1 MSFSGDTKTALA
13 KISCERDCCASAELC
28 GMLIFASVSER
39 DKMVFLSETEEAA
52 YLFSGLLIRCLDI
65 CSSPEVFS
73 KGKTGTLVFR
83 TTVCGSD
90 AKKLYDFA
98 FPDGECR
105 IDTKKFGCDHCAEA
119 FIRGAFLSC
128 GFVNPPEKSYGIEF
142 TVSNADIAVELA
154 TLLASRFGMPKLSAR
169 KGNQIVYYRGGE
181 KVADVLMLM
190 GAQNEAF
197 EIIDAQALRSIR
209 NEQNR
214 QTNFEVANISKQ
226 NAASAEQIEAI
237 KGLKKNGKIELLS
250 PVLRQ
255 TAKLRLENPDASMT
269 ALGQMENPPVSKSQE
284 SKRLL
289 KIIDFYNAHKNS

>member
-13 KISCERDCCASAELC
+13 KIPCERDCCASAELC
-28 GMLIFASVSER
+28 GMLIFASVFER
-39 DKMVFLSETEEAA
+39 NKTVFLSETEEAA
-52 YLFSGLLIRCLDI
+52 YLFSGLLIRC
-65 CSSPEVFS
+65 PEVFS
-73 KGKTGTLVFR
+73 KGKSGTLVFR
-83 TTVCGSD
+83 TTVCGED
-90 AKKLYDFA
+90 AEKLYDFA
-98 FPDGECR
+98 FPNGECR

-128 GFVNPPEKSYGIEF
+128 GFVNPPEKRYGIEF

-154 TLLASRFGMPKLSAR
+154 TVLAYKFGMPKLSVR

-181 KVADVLMLM
+181 KVADVLMLI

-197 EIIDAQALRSIR
+197 EIMNSQALRSIR

-226 NAASAEQIEAI
+226 SAASAEQIEAI
-237 KGLKKNGKIELLS
+237 TELKKIGKFGLLS

-255 TAKLRLENPDASMT
+255 TANLRLENPEASM
-269 ALGQMENPPVSKSQE
+269 AVLGKLENPPVSKSQE

-289 KIIDFYNAHKNS
+289 KIVDFYKAHKNN

>member
-1 MSFSGDTKTALA
+1 
-13 KISCERDCCASAELC
+13 
-28 GMLIFASVSER
+28 MLIFASVFER
-39 DKMVFLSETEEAA
+39 NKTVFLSETEEAA
-52 YLFSGLLIRCLDI
+52 YLFSGLLIRCLDV

-73 KGKTGTLVFR
+73 KGKSGTLVFR
-83 TTVCGSD
+83 TTVCGED
-90 AKKLYDFA
+90 AEKLYDFA

-105 IDTKKFGCDHCAEA
+105 IDTGKFNCDHCAEA

-128 GFVNPPEKSYGIEF
+128 GFVNPPEKRYGIEF

-154 TLLASRFGMPKLSAR
+154 TVLAYKFGMPKLSVR

-181 KVADVLMLM
+181 KVADVLMLI

-197 EIIDAQALRSIR
+197 EIMNSQALRSIR

-226 NAASAEQIEAI
+226 SAASAEQIEAI
-237 KGLKKNGKIELLS
+237 TELRKMGKFELLS

-255 TAKLRLENPDASMT
+255 TANLRLENPEASMS
-269 ALGQMENPPVSKSQE
+269 ALGKLENPPVSKSQE

-289 KIIDFYNAHKNS
+289 KIVDFYKAHKNN

>member
-1 MSFSGDTKTALA
+1 MSFSGDTKTTLA
-13 KISCERDCCASAELC
+13 KIPCERDCCASAELC
-28 GMLIFASVSER
+28 GMLIFASVFER
-39 DKMVFLSETEEAA
+39 NKTVFLSETEEAA
-52 YLFSGLLIRCLDI
+52 YLFSGLLIRCLDV

-73 KGKTGTLVFR
+73 KGKSGTLVFR
-83 TTVCGSD
+83 TTVCGED
-90 AKKLYDFA
+90 AEKLYDFA
-98 FPDGECR
+98 FPNGECR

-128 GFVNPPEKSYGIEF
+128 GFVNPPEKRYGIEF

-154 TLLASRFGMPKLSAR
+154 TVLAYKFGMPKLSVR

-181 KVADVLMLM
+181 KVADVLMLI

-197 EIIDAQALRSIR
+197 EIMNSQALRSIR

-226 NAASAEQIEAI
+226 SAASAEQIEAI
-237 KGLKKNGKIELLS
+237 TELKKIGKFGLLS

-255 TAKLRLENPDASMT
+255 TANLRLENPEASM
-269 ALGQMENPPVSKSQE
+269 AVLGKLENPPVSKSQE

-289 KIIDFYNAHKNS
+289 KIVDFYKAHKNN

>member
-13 KISCERDCCASAELC
+13 KIPCERDCCASAELC
-28 GMLIFASVSER
+28 GMLIFASVFER
-39 DKMVFLSETEEAA
+39 NKTVFLSETEEAA
-52 YLFSGLLIRCLDI
+52 YLFSGLLIRCLDV

-73 KGKTGTLVFR
+73 KGKSGTLVFR
-83 TTVCGSD
+83 TTVCGED
-90 AKKLYDFA
+90 AEKLYDFA
-98 FPDGECR
+98 FPNGECR
-105 IDTKKFGCDHCAEA
+105 IYTKKFGCDHCAEA

-128 GFVNPPEKSYGIEF
+128 GFVNPPEKRYGIEF

-154 TLLASRFGMPKLSAR
+154 TVLAYKFGMPKLSVR

-181 KVADVLMLM
+181 KVADVLMLI

-197 EIIDAQALRSIR
+197 EIMNSQALRSIR

-226 NAASAEQIEAI
+226 SAASAEQIEAI
-237 KGLKKNGKIELLS
+237 TELKKIGKFGLLS

-255 TAKLRLENPDASMT
+255 TANLRLENPEASM
-269 ALGQMENPPVSKSQE
+269 AVLGKLENPPVSKSQE

-289 KIIDFYNAHKNS
+289 KIVDFYKAHKNN